1 MWVAVK
7 TPPPRLNDSLELNQ
21 AAVDA
26 SSAYFPVF
34 TSAPFQIVQ
43 CDLLSFPLFRA
54 RFAKKVVSVQTGL
67 NLFVLKILLLDP
79 ARYFHNLVVE
89 AF

>member
-1 MWVAVK
+1 
-7 TPPPRLNDSLELNQ
+7 LDDSLEFNQ

-26 SSAYFPVF
+26 SSACFSVF

-43 CDLLSFPLFRA
+43 YDLLSFPLFRA
-54 RFAKKVVSVQTGL
+54 RFAKKIVSVKTGL
-67 NLFVLKILLLDP
+67 NLFVLKALLLDP
-79 ARYFHNLVVE
+79 VRYFHNLAVE